1 MTFLTRK
8 HLPRRTVLRGL
19 GTVVALPLLDSMIPA
34 GTALAQTAAAPKT
47 RLSCIYIPHGATMD
61 LWTPKTTGK
70 DFEFSQILK
79 PFEPFRQ
86 SINVITNL
94 AHRNVAPASGED
106 SGGAENHSRAAAVF
120 LTGAHPFK
128 GEVAKVGAS
137 VDQLAAAAMGQDTP
151 LPSIEM
157 SIEPGV
163 GACDLNFTCAYRNTL
178 SYKNE
183 TLPLPMEN
191 DPQLVFERL
200 FGDGSTDAQRRER
213 RAQSASILDSIRA
226 EVSQL
231 QRGISA
237 ADRARMDDYL
247 QEVREIER
255 RVQRVGEKLDS
266 NVDLPDAPGGTPASF
281 EAQLDL
287 MFDLQV
293 LAFRTGITRI
303 ATLMMARDGSNTRY
317 ASSGVSEGFHNA
329 SHRSNDR
336 KNMEQF
342 ALINAFHARL
352 IAKFL
357 GKLQKTPDGE
367 HDMLHNSMVLYGS
380 SMSDANEHNFDPLPV
395 ILAGNAGG
403 RLRGNR
409 HLEFAPHTPMS
420 NLLLAMLHKLDVPAG
435 KIGDS
440 TEVLSI

>member
-1 MTFLTRK
+1 MNFLTKK

-19 GTVVALPLLDSMIPA
+19 GATIALPLLDSMIPA
-34 GTALAQTAAAPKT
+34 ATALAQTAARPGT

-61 LWTPKTTGK
+61 LWTPTTIGR
-70 DFEFSQILK
+70 DFAFSQILK

-86 SINVITNL
+86 SINVISNL
-94 AHRNVAPASGED
+94 AHRNVAPAGGED

-128 GEVAKVGAS
+128 GDIAKVGS
-137 VDQLAAAAMGQDTP
+137 SLDQMAAAAIGQDTP

-157 SIEPGV
+157 SIEPAV
-163 GACDLNFTCAYRNTL
+163 GGCDLAFTCAYRNTL

-183 TLPLPMEN
+183 SLPLPMEN

-200 FGDGSTDAQRRER
+200 FGDGATEAQRRER

-226 EVSQL
+226 QVPQL
-231 QRGISA
+231 QRGIPA
-237 ADRARMDDYL
+237 ADRARLDDYL

-255 RVQRVGEKLDS
+255 RVQRMGQQLAGS
-266 NVDLPDAPGGTPASF
+266 QSLPDAPTSTPPNF
-281 EAQLDL
+281 EAHVEL

-293 LAFRTGITRI
+293 LSFRTGITRI
-303 ATLMMARDGSNTRY
+303 ATMMMARDNSNTRY
-317 ASSGVSEGFHNA
+317 AGSGVAEGFHNA
-329 SHRSNDR
+329 SHHSNER
-336 KNMEQF
+336 RNMEQF
-342 ALINAFHARL
+342 ALINAFHANL

-357 GKLQKTPDGE
+357 GKLQKTQDGE
-367 HDMLHNSMVLYGS
+367 HDLLHNSMVLYGS

-395 ILAGNAGG
+395 ILAGSAGG
-403 RLRGNR
+403 RLQGNR
-409 HLEFAPHTPMS
+409 HLSFAPHTPMS

-435 KIGDS
+435 RIGDS
-440 TEVLSI
+440 TEPLAM

>member
-19 GTVVALPLLDSMIPA
+19 GVAVALPVLDAMIPA
-34 GTALAQTAAAPKT
+34 ATALAQTAARPKT
-47 RLSCIYIPHGATMD
+47 RFSSIYVPHGATMD
-61 LWTPKTTGK
+61 LWTPRTVGK
-70 DFEFSQILK
+70 DFAFSQILK
-79 PFEPFRQ
+79 PFEPFRH
-86 SINVITNL
+86 SINVISNL
-94 AHRNVAPASGED
+94 AHKHVAPASGED

-128 GEVAKVGAS
+128 GDVARVGAS
-137 VDQLAAAAMGQDTP
+137 VDQMAAAVIGQDTP
-151 LPSIEM
+151 LPSMEM
-157 SIEPGV
+157 SIEGS
-163 GACDLNFTCAYRNTL
+163 GACDLNFTCAYRSTL

-183 TLPLPMEN
+183 SLPLPMES

-200 FGDGSTDAQRRER
+200 FGDGTTDAQRRER
-213 RAQSASILDSIRA
+213 RVQSASILDSIRSQ
-226 EVSQL
+226 VPQL

-237 ADRARMDDYL
+237 ADRARLDDYL

-255 RVQRVGEKLDS
+255 RVQRVGEKL
-266 NVDLPDAPGGTPASF
+266 NGEVALPDSPAGTPGNF
-281 EAQLDL
+281 EEHVEL

-293 LAFRTGITRI
+293 LAFRTEITRI
-303 ATLMMARDGSNTRY
+303 ATLMMARDNSNTRY
-317 ASSGVSEGFHNA
+317 AGSGVSEGFHNA
-329 SHRSNDR
+329 SHHSNER
-336 KNMEQF
+336 RNMEQF

-357 GKLQKTPDGE
+357 AKLQATPDGE
-367 HDMLHNSMVLYGS
+367 HDLLHNSMVLYGS

-403 RLRGNR
+403 RLQGNR
-409 HLEFAPHTPMS
+409 HLVFAQHTPMA
-420 NLLLAMLHKLDVPAG
+420 NLLLAMLEKLDVRAE

-440 TEVLSI
+440 TGPLTI

>member
-19 GTVVALPLLDSMIPA
+19 GVTVALPVLDAMIPA
-34 GTALAQTAAAPKT
+34 GTALAQTAARPKP

-61 LWTPKTTGK
+61 LWTPQTVGR
-70 DFEFSQILK
+70 DFAFSQILK
-79 PFEPFRQ
+79 PFEPYRQ
-86 SINVITNL
+86 SINVISNL

-106 SGGAENHSRAAAVF
+106 TGGAENHSRAAAVF

-128 GEVAKVGAS
+128 GDTAKVGVS
-137 VDQLAAAAMGQDTP
+137 VDQMAAAVLGQDTP

-157 SIEPGV
+157 SIEPGG

-183 TLPLPMEN
+183 SLPLPMEN
-191 DPQLVFERL
+191 DPQFVFERL
-200 FGDGSTDAQRRER
+200 FGDGATDAQRRER
-213 RAQSASILDSIRA
+213 RAQSASILDSIRSQ
-226 EVSQL
+226 VPQL

-255 RVQRVGEKLDS
+255 RVQRVGEKLS
-266 NVDLPDAPGGTPASF
+266 GEVALPDAPAGAPASF
-281 EAQLDL
+281 EAHVEL

-293 LAFRTGITRI
+293 LAFKTEITRV
-303 ATLMMARDGSNTRY
+303 ATFMMARDGSNTRY
-317 ASSGVSEGFHNA
+317 SSSGVSEGFHNA
-329 SHRSNDR
+329 SHHSNER
-336 KNMEQF
+336 RNMEQF
-342 ALINAFHARL
+342 ALINAFHANL
-352 IAKFL
+352 IARFL
-357 GKLQKTPDGE
+357 AKLQKTPDGE

-380 SMSDANEHNFDPLPV
+380 SMSDANEHNYDPLPV
-395 ILAGNAGG
+395 LLAGNAGG
-403 RLRGNR
+403 RLQGNR
-409 HLEFAPHTPMS
+409 HLSLPQHTPMS
-420 NLLLAMLHKLDVPAG
+420 NLLLGMLHKLEVPAG

-440 TEVLSI
+440 TEPLAI

>member
-1 MTFLTRK
+1 MPFLTRK

-19 GTVVALPLLDSMIPA
+19 GAAVSLPLLDAMLPA
-34 GTALAQTAAAPKT
+34 ATALAQTAARPGT

-61 LWTPKTTGK
+61 LWTPKTVGK

-79 PFEPFRQ
+79 PFEPYRQ
-86 SINVITNL
+86 SVTVISNL

-128 GEVAKVGAS
+128 GDVARVGPS
-137 VDQLAAAAMGQDTP
+137 VDQIAAAAIGQDTP
-151 LPSIEM
+151 MPSIEM

-163 GACDLNFTCAYRNTL
+163 GACDLAFTCAYRNTL

-183 TLPLPMEN
+183 TLPLPMDN

-200 FGDGSTDAQRRER
+200 FGDGTTDAQRRER
-213 RAQSASILDSIRA
+213 RAQSASILDSIRS

-255 RVQRVGEKLDS
+255 RVQRVGEKL
-266 NVDLPDAPGGTPASF
+266 NGTVDLPDAPGGTPVAF
-281 EAQLDL
+281 EAHVDL

-303 ATLMMARDGSNTRY
+303 ATFMMARDGSNTRY
-317 ASSGVSEGFHNA
+317 AGSGVSEGFHNA
-329 SHRSNDR
+329 SHHSNER

-342 ALINAFHARL
+342 ALINGFHARL
-352 IAKFL
+352 IAGFL
-357 GKLQKTPDGE
+357 AKLQKTPDGE

-403 RLRGNR
+403 RLQGNR
-409 HLEFAPHTPMS
+409 HLQFAPHTPMS
-420 NLLLAMLHKLDVPAG
+420 NLLLAMLHKLDVPAA

-440 TEVLSI
+440 TEPLSI

>member
-19 GTVVALPLLDSMIPA
+19 GVTVALPVLDAMIPA
-34 GTALAQTAAAPKT
+34 ATALAQTAARPKP

-61 LWTPKTTGK
+61 LWTPKTVGR
-70 DFEFSQILK
+70 DLEFSQILK

-86 SINVITNL
+86 SITVISNL
-94 AHRNVAPASGED
+94 AHRNVAPAGGED

-128 GEVAKVGAS
+128 GDMAKVGAS
-137 VDQLAAAAMGQDTP
+137 ADQIAAAVMGQDTP

-157 SIEPGV
+157 SIEPAIG
-163 GACDLNFTCAYRNTL
+163 GCDLAFTCAYRNTL

-183 TLPLPMEN
+183 SLPLPMEN
-191 DPQLVFERL
+191 DPQRVFERL

-213 RAQSASILDSIRA
+213 REQSASILDSIRSQA
-226 EVSQL
+226 SQL

-255 RVQRVGEKLDS
+255 RVQRVGEKLAS
-266 NVDLPDAPGGTPASF
+266 STALPDAPTGTPPSF
-281 EAQLDL
+281 EAHVEL

-293 LAFRTGITRI
+293 LAFKTEITRV
-303 ATLMMARDGSNTRY
+303 ATLMMARDNSNTRY
-317 ASSGVSEGFHNA
+317 AGSGVAEGFHNA
-329 SHRSNDR
+329 SHHSNER
-336 KNMEQF
+336 RNMEQF
-342 ALINAFHARL
+342 ALINTFHASL
-352 IAKFL
+352 IARFL
-357 GKLQKTPDGE
+357 AKLQNTPDGE
-367 HDMLHNSMVLYGS
+367 HNLLHNTMALYGS
-380 SMSDANEHNFDPLPV
+380 SMSDANEHNFDPLPI

-403 RLRGNR
+403 RLQGNR
-409 HLEFAPHTPMS
+409 HLSFAPHTPMS
-420 NLLLAMLHKLDVPAG
+420 NLLLAMLHRLDVPVG

-440 TEVLSI
+440 TGALGI